1 MTAVAERGLAG
12 ELGDLAEAEMARWH
26 VPGMAVGLYRDGEFE
41 TAAFGLASLETAQPV
56 TPDTLFQI
64 GSISKVFT
72 ATALMQLVDEWKVE
86 LDAPVARYLAGFRLS
101 TDEATES
108 LTVRHL
114 LTHTGGFWGDDFTAH
129 GVGDDALEKAVAAL
143 ANVRQL
149 TAPGETWSY
158 CNAGFQVMGRIIET
172 FGRQP
177 VEDVIR
183 KRVFQPLCLERSTF
197 WAHEAIT
204 FPAAIGYNKPL
215 EPEKENQVGRPYP
228 ITRAMH
234 PAGAIIGT
242 VGDLLKFAAFH
253 MGDGTADGKRVLG
266 PAAMKMMQEPQV
278 RAANM
283 APHWGLG
290 WWIEEAGGVRVLGHG
305 GSTNGFRATLK
316 VCPERNFAVAALTNG
331 SNGSAVNR
339 AIDHWA
345 FEHYLG
351 LKRESPQPIAMTP
364 AQLAKFAGRYHT
376 PNGDGTVAV
385 EGSGLRLEGW
395 AKSGISG
402 EETQLPT
409 RHALP
414 VSDREFLITDTEM
427 AGSTF
432 DFLFNADGT
441 IRFRRLGGR
450 LADKVS

>member
-1 MTAVAERGLAG
+1 
-12 ELGDLAEAEMARWH
+12 
-26 VPGMAVGLYRDGEFE
+26 
-41 TAAFGLASLETAQPV
+41 
-56 TPDTLFQI
+56 
-64 GSISKVFT
+64 
-72 ATALMQLVDEWKVE
+72 
-86 LDAPVARYLAGFRLS
+86 
-101 TDEATES
+101 
-108 LTVRHL
+108 
-114 LTHTGGFWGDDFTAH
+114 
-129 GVGDDALEKAVAAL
+129 
-143 ANVRQL
+143 
-149 TAPGETWSY
+149 
-158 CNAGFQVMGRIIET
+158 MGRIIER
-172 FGRQP
+172 FASQP
-177 VEDVIR
+177 VEDAIR
-183 KRVFQPLCLERSTF
+183 KRVLQPLGLERSTF

-204 FPAAIGYNKPL
+204 FPAAVGYNKPL

-253 MGDGTADGKRVLG
+253 MGDGTVNGKRVLG
-266 PAAMKMMQEPQV
+266 PGALKMMQEPQV
-278 RAANM
+278 PAANM
-283 APHWGLG
+283 APFWGLG
-290 WWIEEAGGVRVLGHG
+290 WWIEDVGGVRIIGHG

-351 LKRESPQPIAMTP
+351 LKRQSPAPIAMTP

-376 PNGDGTVAV
+376 PNGDGTLDVD
-385 EGSGLRLEGW
+385 GDGLRLEGW
-395 AKSGISG
+395 AKSGITG
-402 EETQLPT
+402 EETLLPT
-409 RHALP
+409 RHAVP

-432 DFLFNADGT
+432 DFLLNPDGS

-450 LADKVS
+450 LAEKVS